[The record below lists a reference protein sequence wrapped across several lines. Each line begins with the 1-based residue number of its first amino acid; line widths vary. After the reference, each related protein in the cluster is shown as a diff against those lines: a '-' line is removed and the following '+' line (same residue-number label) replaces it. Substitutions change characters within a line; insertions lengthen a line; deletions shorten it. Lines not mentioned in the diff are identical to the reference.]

1 MPLHVGRGCLPATI
15 TNLRINCIAQSATP
29 PEMSLWEKIKEFFCS
44 THQTEAQECIWTICH
59 PSVGTTREDV
69 VSRFE
74 QLRMLVYAGYEES
87 IHSGRHG
94 ESHFC
99 ILDADNQEILSVT
112 LDDAG
117 NYTVNCQGHNE
128 TYRFTMDIEQG
139 EECTEHA
146 EGASGTL
153 QVSPLPAPA
162 APQTPAE
169 YDAVW
174 SEWKGAAP
182 AEELRGRAAT
192 VQRICTCLNN
202 GSRELNVG
210 ESGLTALPD
219 RLPAHITTLVIP
231 HNNYLTSL
239 PTLPSGLEVLTVE
252 DNQLTSLPTLPSGLE
267 VLTVEDNQLT
277 SLPPLPSGLEVLTV
291 EDNQLTSLPPLP
303 AGLVVLTVS
312 GNQLTSLP
320 PLPAGLQTLSVAGN
334 QLTSLP
340 PLPAGLQMLLVARNQ
355 LTSLP
360 PLPAGLQMLSV
371 AGNQLTRL
379 PPLPA
384 GLRRLLVAGNQL
396 TSLPP
401 LPAGLQVLSV
411 SDNQLTSLPLLPAG
425 LELLTLERNPQLVR
439 LPPLPEGLQTLS
451 VDANPQL
458 TRLPA
463 LPSGLQRL
471 YARNNQ
477 LTRLPESI
485 TGLSSEASVNLE
497 GNPLSERTLQALRE
511 ITSAP
516 GYSGPR
522 ILFDMAGASA
532 PREAR
537 ALHLAAAGWLVPAR
551 EGEPAPADRWHMFG
565 QEDNAA
571 AFSLFLDRLSE
582 TENFMKDA
590 GFKAQI
596 SSWLVQLAED
606 EALRAK
612 TFAMAT
618 EATASCQDRV
628 TLALHQMKNVQL
640 VHDAEKGQYDNNL
653 AALVATGREMF
664 RLEKLEQIARE
675 KAGTLALADDVEV
688 YLAYQNKLKKA
699 LGLTSVTAE
708 MRFFGVSGVTVSDL
722 QAAELQVKAAEKSEL
737 REWIL
742 QWGPLHSVLER
753 KAPER
758 VNALR
763 EKQISDYEET
773 YRMLSDTE
781 LRPFGLVGNTDAERT
796 IGARAMESAK
806 KTFLDGLRPLVEE
819 MLGSY
824 LAP

>member
-1 MPLHVGRGCLPATI
+1 MPLHVGSGCLPATI

-44 THQTEAQECIWTICH
+44 THQTEALECIWTICH

-74 QLRMLVYAGYEES
+74 QLRMLAYAGYEES

-153 QVSPLPAPA
+153 QVSPLPDPA
-162 APQTPAE
+162 APQTPAA

-174 SEWKGAAP
+174 SEWKRAAP

-219 RLPAHITTLVIP
+219 CLPTHITTLVIP

-252 DNQLTSLPTLPSGLE
+252 DNQLTSLP
-267 VLTVEDNQLT
+267 
-277 SLPPLPSGLEVLTV
+277 
-291 EDNQLTSLPPLP
+291 PLP
-303 AGLVVLTVS
+303 AELELLTVS

-320 PLPAGLQTLSVAGN
+320 PLPAGLQMLSVSGN

-340 PLPAGLQMLLVARNQ
+340 PLPAGLQTLL
-355 LTSLP
+355 
-360 PLPAGLQMLSV
+360 V
-371 AGNQLTRL
+371 AGNQLTSL

-425 LELLTLERNPQLVR
+425 LELLTLDRNPQLVR

-485 TGLSSEASVNLE
+485 TGLSSEAIVNLY
-497 GNPLSERTLQALRE
+497 GNPLSERTLQALRN
-511 ITSAP
+511 ITSAL

-537 ALHLAAAGWLVPAR
+537 ALHLAAADWLVPAR

-571 AFSLFLDRLSE
+571 AFSLFLDRLGE
-582 TENFMKDA
+582 TENCIKDA

-675 KAGTLALADDVEV
+675 KVRTLALVDEIEV
-688 YLAYQNKLKKA
+688 WLAYQNKLKKS

-708 MRFFGVSGVTVSDL
+708 MRFFRISGVTVSDL
-722 QAAELQVKAAEKSEL
+722 QAAELQVKAAEKSEF

-753 KAPER
+753 KVPER

-773 YRMLSDTE
+773 YRTLSDTE
-781 LRPFGLVGNTDAERT
+781 LRPSGLVGNTDAERT

-806 KTFLDGLRPLVEE
+806 KIFLDGLRPLVEE

-824 LAP
+824 LAS

>member
-1 MPLHVGRGCLPATI
+1 MPLHVGSGCLPATI

-44 THQTEAQECIWTICH
+44 THQTEALECIWTICH

-74 QLRMLVYAGYEES
+74 QLRMLAYAGYEES

-153 QVSPLPAPA
+153 QVSPLPDPA
-162 APQTPAE
+162 APQTPAA

-174 SEWKGAAP
+174 SEWKRAAP

-219 RLPAHITTLVIP
+219 CLPTHITTLVIP
-231 HNNYLTSL
+231 HNNY
-239 PTLPSGLEVLTVE
+239 
-252 DNQLTSLPTLPSGLE
+252 LTSLPTLPSGLE

-371 AGNQLTRL
+371 AGNQLTSL

-425 LELLTLERNPQLVR
+425 LELLTLERNPQLV
-439 LPPLPEGLQTLS
+439 
-451 VDANPQL
+451 
-458 TRLPA
+458 
-463 LPSGLQRL
+463 
-471 YARNNQ
+471 
-477 LTRLPESI
+477 RLPESI

>member
-153 QVSPLPAPA
+153 QVSPLPDPA
-162 APQTPAE
+162 APQTPAA

-174 SEWKGAAP
+174 SEWKRAAP

-219 RLPAHITTLVIP
+219 CLPTHITTLVIP

-252 DNQLTSLPTLPSGLE
+252 D
-267 VLTVEDNQLT
+267 
-277 SLPPLPSGLEVLTV
+277 
-291 EDNQLTSLPPLP
+291 
-303 AGLVVLTVS
+303 
-312 GNQLTSLP
+312 NQLTSLP

-458 TRLPA
+458 TRLP
-463 LPSGLQRL
+463 
-471 YARNNQ
+471 
-477 LTRLPESI
+477 
-485 TGLSSEASVNLE
+485 
-497 GNPLSERTLQALRE
+497 ALRE